1 MLMTTTIATVP
12 GAEEWPVVRK
22 SRAIIMRSHADAGRG
37 GWLSLSDYDL
47 LLVKVGGCYLLPGGK
62 IEAGEDSLEAVQR
75 EIGEEIGARA
85 EPGTVIGVLEAM
97 AKHQFAPAFTLQHL
111 EMHYLDPHTEKY
123 VDRVSLTDFWFM
135 NLLEKDAAEY
145 QPHPTS
151 LETAS
156 GIHADYYSFEEIR
169 ELLHPESRFASPRR
183 PHYNDELRAVMD
195 NLSVMVDRALQRSR
209 LASPQ

>member
-75 EIGEEIGARA
+75 EISE
-85 EPGTVIGVLEAM
+85 
-97 AKHQFAPAFTLQHL
+97 

-209 LASPQ
+209 LVSPQ